1 MKLTTKQMVGEAL
14 KARHDAALE
23 AVYLE
28 VRPVIQEHC
37 PDLMAKYSDGFYSK
51 AEVVKL
57 AIEQLMLAGVV
68 ESMKDVRGTPFITKE
83 S

>member
-14 KARHDAALE
+14 KARHDTALE

-37 PDLMAKYSDGFYSK
+37 PAIMAKYSDGFYSK

-57 AIEQLMLAGVV
+57 AIAELSKA
-68 ESMKDVRGTPFITKE
+68 
-83 S
+83 